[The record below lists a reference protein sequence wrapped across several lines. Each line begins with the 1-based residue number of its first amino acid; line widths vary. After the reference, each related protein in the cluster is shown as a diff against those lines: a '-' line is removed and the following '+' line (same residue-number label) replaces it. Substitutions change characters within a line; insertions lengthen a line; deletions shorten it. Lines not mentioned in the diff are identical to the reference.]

1 VDGKDEARA
10 TPADAGARSGAPR
23 FAGRYEI
30 RGVLGEGS
38 FGVVYLAHDA
48 RLDREVAL
56 KFLRPQAFSE
66 PQAKER
72 FLREARSL
80 AAVVHPNVVVVY
92 DLGEIDGSP
101 YLSLERIEGTTL
113 REALSG
119 APFSV
124 AETVAVGRALLSAL
138 AAIHA
143 AGVVHRDVK
152 PANVMLARDGRVKL
166 MDFGLARGTGAAFDL
181 TVGGVTAGTP
191 YYMAPEQWR
200 GKSATPLTDL
210 FALGT
215 LLYECLAGRVPF
227 KAAGFEEL
235 QQAVLLDDPPPLR
248 EVRPDVP
255 ESLADVI
262 ARSLAKEPGDR
273 HASAAEMR
281 AAITGLSNNP
291 DETGVLRGKAARLRR
306 PPVLPLTQSLA
317 FRADATAPL
326 EPPASLPKR
335 RRFLRYAG
343 AAAAV
348 LGLAFAGLAAYREF
362 AVGREIGLAVRA
374 FRLSKD
380 GAREEP
386 VTEGS
391 TIRSGEFLRFEV
403 LPSEEACLYV
413 FNVDS
418 SGATYALFP
427 STDAGYD
434 QENPFPG
441 GRTHPLPPSSAG
453 TRKNFQMDETLGE
466 ERFYV
471 VASRGPCAPLEDAL
485 GRMRQVGKDDSPAKL
500 ARVEEPRAK
509 RAVDEILRMR
519 GATKVVESPPPSKGS
534 AAAPAPIPDAVRLI
548 GREQTAWELV
558 LRHDP

>member
-1 VDGKDEARA
+1 MDGKDDARA
-10 TPADAGARSGAPR
+10 TPARAAARSGAPR

-92 DLGEIDGSP
+92 DLGEVDGSP

-113 REALSG
+113 REALAG

-152 PANVMLARDGRVKL
+152 PANVMLSRDGRVKL

-191 YYMAPEQWR
+191 YYMAPQQWR
-200 GKSATPLTDL
+200 GRSATPLTDL

-248 EVRPDVP
+248 EVRSDVP

-262 ARSLAKEPGDR
+262 AKSLAKEPGDR

-281 AAITGLSNNP
+281 AALTGLSNNP
-291 DETGVLRGKAARLRR
+291 DETGVLRGKAVRLRR
-306 PPVLPLTQSLA
+306 PPVLPLTRSLA
-317 FRADATAPL
+317 FRADATVPV
-326 EPPASLPKR
+326 EPPAPLPR
-335 RRFLRYAG
+335 RRCFLRYAG

-348 LGLAFAGLAAYREF
+348 LALAFAGLAAYRAF
-362 AVGREIGLAVRA
+362 AAGREIGLAVRA

-391 TIRSGEFLRFEV
+391 TIRSRELLRFEV
-403 LPSEEACLYV
+403 LPSEEAYLYV

-441 GRTHPLPPSSAG
+441 GRTHLLPPSSGG
-453 TRKNFQMDETLGE
+453 TRGDFRMDETLGE

-485 GRMRQVGKDDSPAKL
+485 GRMRQVGKDDSPAEL
-500 ARVEEPRAK
+500 ARVDEPRAK

-534 AAAPAPIPDAVRLI
+534 AAAPAPVPDAVRLI
-548 GREQTAWELV
+548 GREQTAWELL
-558 LRHDP
+558 LRHEP

>member
-1 VDGKDEARA
+1 MDGKDEARA
-10 TPADAGARSGAPR
+10 TPAGVGARSGAPR

-56 KFLRPQAFSE
+56 KFLRPQAFSD

-92 DLGEIDGSP
+92 DLGEVDGSP

-138 AAIHA
+138 VAIHA

-152 PANVMLARDGRVKL
+152 PGNVMLARDGRVKL

-343 AAAAV
+343 AAGAV

-362 AVGREIGLAVRA
+362 AGGKEIGLAVRA

-391 TIRSGEFLRFEV
+391 TIRTREFLRFEV
-403 LPSEEACLYV
+403 LPSEEAYLYV

-418 SGATYALFP
+418 SGAMYALYP
-427 STDAGYD
+427 STEAGYD

-441 GRTHPLPPSSAG
+441 GRTHLLPPPSGG
-453 TRKNFQMDETLGE
+453 TRRDFRMDETLGE

-485 GRMRQVGKDDSPAKL
+485 GRMRQVGKEDSPAEL

-548 GREQTAWELV
+548 GREQTAWELL
-558 LRHDP
+558 LRHEP